1 MTFTVDKYVK
11 HTAEVTTEGHPS
23 GGWRVDAFRSGECHQ
38 SGDLCRPNYGGFSIQ
53 MLAVNGSPWNFN
65 LSIAYTCYGELKL
78 PLGQSFGKRIR
89 GKFPFHGSAD
99 SVEANIGSAKSSP
112 I

>member
-1 MTFTVDKYVK
+1 MVVLGISTSHV
-11 HTAEVTTEGHPS
+11 G
-23 GGWRVDAFRSGECHQ
+23 
-38 SGDLCRPNYGGFSIQ
+38 
-53 MLAVNGSPWNFN
+53 
-65 LSIAYTCYGELKL
+65 LSIAYTRCGELKL
-78 PLGQSFGKRIR
+78 SLGQSFGKRLR